1 MSGIYLGLRID
12 ENLEHK
18 LACTVGI
25 LNKLKCYF
33 PKEILLQLYHAFIYP
48 HFYAIPIW
56 GSAYKSYLYEISILQ
71 NKAVKI
77 VTLTKW
83 NRRANPSYTN
93 LKVLKLNKLYHYE
106 VSKIMYN
113 LYHKQHPYNL
123 NQHFTKSNVRHSRP
137 THCSSSFMFTIH

>member
-48 HFYAIPIW
+48 HLYAIPIW
-56 GSAYKSYLYEISILQ
+56 VVPINLIS
-71 NKAVKI
+71 
-77 VTLTKW
+77 TKFLFSKTK
-83 NRRANPSYTN
+83 P
-93 LKVLKLNKLYHYE
+93 LKLL
-106 VSKIMYN
+106 
-113 LYHKQHPYNL
+113 P
-123 NQHFTKSNVRHSRP
+123 
-137 THCSSSFMFTIH
+137 